1 MSAPDDPHD
10 LDLDVLLATIYQ
22 AQADLRI
29 LAEHLARERN
39 PALSN
44 NLILSL
50 AALHVTMEDRLPSL
64 RRH

>member
-1 MSAPDDPHD
+1 MTADDSRA

-39 PALSN
+39 PALSR
-44 NLILSL
+44 NLIISL

>member
-1 MSAPDDPHD
+1 MTADDPRA

-39 PALSN
+39 PALSR
-44 NLILSL
+44 NLIITL